1 MQTTA
6 EIQKPLLGGKMPLV
20 ADEFSDDAQIV
31 LALGDSLDIL
41 RGLPTGFAKLIVSS
55 VNYAQAF

>member
-1 MQTTA
+1 
-6 EIQKPLLGGKMPLV
+6 MPLV